1 MDYVER
7 FVRRGCAADE
17 GAAVLGKYTTSRFAP
32 LSVLP
37 AAGGDHGETRN
48 VGTYSIRFFEVN
60 DIDVTLS
67 SSLTSRLPSLSR
79 HVSSVSR
86 RALSLT
92 RIHSVYTLLQY
103 DRIRFGVS
111 CAARYRVSVSE
122 VSNEEKGGQ
131 SDADRMG
138 VRVG

>member
-86 RALSLT
+86 RALAFIQSTLYSNT
-92 RIHSVYTLLQY
+92 IGYDSVFLAQQDT
-103 DRIRFGVS
+103 VS
-111 CAARYRVSVSE
+111 P
-122 VSNEEKGGQ
+122 
-131 SDADRMG
+131 
-138 VRVG
+138 